1 MTALS
6 WNCQGLGLPWKVQFL
21 KNVVQ
26 QHKPTF
32 LFLCETLCNKVKME
46 SIYRSLNYEGMV
58 VVEAQGRS
66 GGMALLWK
74 QEDQEN
80 LISLSNNHI
89 DIETTVLGMGTW

>member
-1 MTALS
+1 
-6 WNCQGLGLPWKVQFL
+6 
-21 KNVVQ
+21 
-26 QHKPTF
+26 
-32 LFLCETLCNKVKME
+32 ME